1 MNQFLD
7 YLIGEFNNRRQ
18 AFSHPTRYAYIRV
31 LHRKISDHLI
41 YGEQAYAFR
50 DVRPYRQFVLKPI
63 QEDNTIRVV
72 NYDINDPLRF
82 VKGTNLEA
90 LTENDL
96 ILREGCDTIFTYKD
110 NVFYGSLDGCECF
123 VDWQGNKTYLQN
135 KVELGLN
142 YYNVFD
148 KGMCAQTNTQL
159 WGSKHGFF
167 KFDKQPNVL
176 G

>member
-1 MNQFLD
+1 MNQFLE
-7 YLIGEFNNRRQ
+7 YFLGEFNNRRQ
-18 AFSHPTRYAYIRV
+18 TFQHPTRYSYIRI
-31 LHRKISDHLI
+31 LHRKISDDLI
-41 YGEQAYAFR
+41 YGEQAYAFK
-50 DVRPYRQFVLKPI
+50 DVRPYRQFVLRPI

-96 ILREGCDTIFTYKD
+96 ILRKGCDTIFTYKD
-110 NVFYGSLDGCECF
+110 NVFHGNLDGCECF

-135 KVELGLN
+135 KIELGLN

-148 KGMCAQTNTQL
+148 KGMCVKTNTQL

-167 KFDKQPNVL
+167 KFDKQPDVL